1 MKCFQKLYIFI
12 LILIVLMAG
21 CESNKITGDS
31 KETQIK
37 KSFAKTLDV
46 YPTKNLEDFYDKE
59 GYRDGEFKKGDKGK
73 WVIRSEMT
81 TELKNENMVSKG
93 MVIRLNRNSRTCTGE
108 YFVRIVKE
116 DSEGKVYSD
125 ERKYPVKME
134 NNKIITLKPIDDEKV
149 KKEIEEFKFFVQYG
163 NFKELENYKDGE
175 VTYNPEAPIYSAQYQ
190 LKNSDYNVEQLRK
203 RYNITTKKAP
213 KLLLKGSGNLKGSSV
228 GYKNI
233 EFTFVENKEENIYF
247 TDSINFNPSEEKL
260 SIFSITKTLEKLII
274 KLN

>member
-73 WVIRSEMT
+73 WLIRSEMKIQ
-81 TELKNENMVSKG
+81 LKGENLESRGAVLE
-93 MVIRLNRNSRTCTGE
+93 INRNTRTAKGH
-108 YFVRIVKE
+108 YIVREVVE
-116 DSEGKVYSD
+116 DSDGMTHNHTK
-125 ERKYPVKME
+125 RYPVKME

-233 EFTFVENKEENIYF
+233 EFTFIENKEENIYF
-247 TDSINFNPSEEKL
+247 TDSIYFNPSEDK
-260 SIFSITKTLEKLII
+260 
-274 KLN
+274 

>member
-1 MKCFQKLYIFI
+1 MKSIKRIGLCISL
-12 LILIVLMAG
+12 LILIIFVTSCG
-21 CESNKITGDS
+21 SNKITGDS
-31 KETQIK
+31 KEEQIK
-37 KSFAKTLDV
+37 KSFAKTLDM
-46 YPTKNLEDFYDKE
+46 YPTKNLEDLYDKE
-59 GYRDGEFKKGDKGK
+59 GYRDGEFEKGDKGMWTIYTDFERK
-73 WVIRSEMT
+73 IQ
-81 TELKNENMVSKG
+81 LKGENLESRGAVLE
-93 MVIRLNRNSRTCTGE
+93 INRNTRTAKGN
-108 YFVRIVKE
+108 YIVREVVE
-116 DSEGKVYSD
+116 DSDGKVYSD

-134 NNKIITLKPIDDEKV
+134 NNKIIPLKPIDDEKV

-203 RYNITTKKAP
+203 RYNIPTKKAP

-247 TDSINFNPSEEKL
+247 TDSINFNQSEDK
-260 SIFSITKTLEKLII
+260 
-274 KLN
+274 

>member
-21 CESNKITGDS
+21 CESKKITGDS

-37 KSFAKTLDV
+37 KSFVKTLDV

-59 GYRDGEFKKGDKGK
+59 GYRDGEFKKGDKGT

-93 MVIRLNRNSRTCTGE
+93 MVIRLNRNSRICTGE

-125 ERKYPVKME
+125 ERKYPVKIE
-134 NNKIITLKPIDDEKV
+134 NNKIIPLKPIDDEKV

-203 RYNITTKKAP
+203 RYNIPTKKAP

-233 EFTFVENKEENIYF
+233 EFTFVENKKENIYF
-247 TDSINFNPSEEKL
+247 TDSVYFNPSEDKY
-260 SIFSITKTLEKLII
+260 
-274 KLN
+274 NY